1 MGSSGSDL
9 PQDVVQNILSR
20 LPAKSIMR
28 FRCVN
33 KSIWSALFQNPT
45 FIAKHHSFQS
55 QNNPTF
61 VIKRR
66 DNIIQKALISL
77 HPNLDSDSGVELLNL
92 DDMPF
97 FKGDMKEEEEE
108 RLDILGDRSIN
119 GIICLYNYPWRYQ
132 PPCDHLFRI
141 VLWNPAIREFK
152 LLPTNP
158 VHCPSHVRHVF
169 DGCGF
174 GYDHKSNDYKVVRIG
189 IFWDFTPYVDWNG
202 NGYYCPPLVEVYTLS
217 TDSWRQIDAVFDA
230 SIHDCVRNSQ
240 FYLNGAYHWYGSIAG
255 KHSDAIVSFD
265 MTEEVFRIIRL
276 PDLDENNV
284 SALDKNAIW
293 REYSVLNN
301 CIAMIVYDIQETVT
315 EKIFDI
321 WVMRQYGVKES
332 WTKQFVIG
340 PLSGIQNPLQFTLN
354 DELLM
359 VAHDG
364 QLVSYNLNAQEIKS
378 LQVRG
383 LLNATQAIDYKE
395 SLVSVMGGNVI
406 EN

>member
-9 PQDVVQNILSR
+9 PQDVVEDILSR

-33 KSIWSALFQNPT
+33 KSIWSSLFQNPT
-45 FIAKHHSFQS
+45 FIAKHHSFQF

-66 DNIIQKALISL
+66 DDIIQKALISL

-119 GIICLYNYPWRYQ
+119 GIICLYNYPLRYQ
-132 PPCDHLFRI
+132 QPPDHLFRI

-152 LLPTNP
+152 FLPTNP
-158 VHCPSHVRHVF
+158 VHCPSHVRLNF
-169 DGCGF
+169 EGFGF
-174 GYDHKSNDYKVVRIG
+174 GYDHKSNDYKVVRIVS
-189 IFWDFTPYVDWNG
+189 FWDFTPYIDWNG
-202 NGYYCPPLVEVYTLS
+202 PYCPKLVEVYTLS
-217 TDSWRQIDAVFDA
+217 TDSWRQIDAVFESDA
-230 SIHDCVRNSQ
+230 GVHDDARNSQ
-240 FYLNGAYHWYGSIAG
+240 FYLNGAYHWHGYINE
-255 KHSDAIVSFD
+255 KPSDAIVSFN
-265 MTEEVFRIIRL
+265 MTDEVFRIIRM
-276 PDLDENNV
+276 PDLDER
-284 SALDKNAIW
+284 NAIW
-293 REYSVLNN
+293 RGYSVLNN
-301 CIAMIVYDIQETVT
+301 CISMIVSYAQDTVT

-321 WVMRQYGVKES
+321 WVMREYGVKES

-340 PLSGIQNPLQFTLN
+340 PLSGIQFPLGFTMN

-359 VAHDG
+359 VARDG
-364 QLVSYNLNAQEIKS
+364 QLVSYNSNAQEIKS
-378 LQVRG
+378 LQVR
-383 LLNATQAIDYKE
+383 ATQAIVYKE

>member
-9 PQDVVQNILSR
+9 PQDVVEDILSR

-33 KSIWSALFQNPT
+33 KSIWSTLFQNPT

-66 DNIIQKALISL
+66 DDIIQKALISL
-77 HPNLDSDSGVELLNL
+77 HPNLDSGSGVELLNL

-158 VHCPSHVRHVF
+158 VHCPSPNPHVRHQLKGF
-169 DGCGF
+169 GF
-174 GYDHKSNDYKVVRIG
+174 GYDHKSNDYKVVRIV
-189 IFWDFTPYVDWNG
+189 IFWDFTPYIDWNG

-217 TDSWRQIDAVFDA
+217 TDSWRQIDAVFESDA
-230 SIHDCVRNSQ
+230 GVHDTVRNSQ
-240 FYLNGAYHWYGSIAG
+240 FYLNGVYHWHGSINE
-255 KHSDAIVSFD
+255 KPSDAIVSFN
-265 MTEEVFRIIRL
+265 MTDEVFRIIRV
-276 PDLDENNV
+276 PDLDE
-284 SALDKNAIW
+284 KNAIW
-293 REYSVLNN
+293 REYSMLNN
-301 CIAMIVYDIQETVT
+301 CIAMIVSDAQDTVT

-321 WVMRQYGVKES
+321 WVMREYGVKES

-340 PLSGIQNPLQFTLN
+340 PLSGIQFPLGFTMN

-359 VAHDG
+359 VARDG
-364 QLVSYNLNAQEIKS
+364 QLVSYNSNAQEIKS
-378 LQVRG
+378 LQVR
-383 LLNATQAIDYKE
+383 ATQAIVYKE

>member
-9 PQDVVQNILSR
+9 PQDVVEDILSR

-33 KSIWSALFQNPT
+33 KSIWSTLFQNPT

-66 DNIIQKALISL
+66 DDIIQKALISL

-92 DDMPF
+92 DGMPF
-97 FKGDMKEEEEE
+97 FKGDMKEEEQEQ
-108 RLDILGDRSIN
+108 LDILGDRCIN
-119 GIICLYNYPWRYQ
+119 GLICLYNYPLRYQ
-132 PPCDHLFRI
+132 QPCDHHFRI

-158 VHCPSHVRHVF
+158 VHCPSPNPHVRHEF
-169 DGCGF
+169 NGFGF
-174 GYDHKSNDYKVVRIG
+174 GYDHKSNDYKVVRIV
-189 IFWDFTPYVDWNG
+189 IFWDFTPYLDWNG

-217 TDSWRQIDAVFDA
+217 TDSWRQIDAVLDA
-230 SIHDCVRNSQ
+230 SIDDYVRNSQ
-240 FYLNGAYHWYGSIAG
+240 FYLNGAYHWHGYIDE
-255 KHSDAIVSFD
+255 KPSDAIVSFN
-265 MTEEVFRIIRL
+265 MTDEVFRIIRV
-276 PDLDENNV
+276 PDLDE
-284 SALDKNAIW
+284 KNAIC

-301 CIAMIVYDIQETVT
+301 CIAMIVSDAQDTVT

-321 WVMRQYGVKES
+321 WVMREYGVKES

-340 PLSGIQNPLQFTLN
+340 PLSGIQFPLGFTMN

-359 VAHDG
+359 VARDG
-364 QLVSYNLNAQEIKS
+364 QLVSYNSNAQEIKS
-378 LQVRG
+378 LQVR
-383 LLNATQAIDYKE
+383 ATQAIVYKE

>member
-9 PQDVVQNILSR
+9 PQDVVEDILSR

-33 KSIWSALFQNPT
+33 KSIWSTLFQNPT

-66 DNIIQKALISL
+66 DDIIQKALISL

-97 FKGDMKEEEEE
+97 FKGDMKEEEQEQ
-108 RLDILGDRSIN
+108 LDILGDRSIN
-119 GIICLYNYPWRYQ
+119 GIICLYNYPLRYQ
-132 PPCDHLFRI
+132 QPCDHHFRI

-158 VHCPSHVRHVF
+158 VHCPSPNPHVRHEF
-169 DGCGF
+169 NGFGF
-174 GYDHKSNDYKVVRIG
+174 GYDHKSNDYKVVRIV
-189 IFWDFTPYVDWNG
+189 IFWDFTPYLDWNG

-217 TDSWRQIDAVFDA
+217 TDSWRQIDAVLDA
-230 SIHDCVRNSQ
+230 SIDDYVRNSQ
-240 FYLNGAYHWYGSIAG
+240 FYLNGAYHWHGYIDE
-255 KHSDAIVSFD
+255 KPSDAI
-265 MTEEVFRIIRL
+265 M
-276 PDLDENNV
+276 
-284 SALDKNAIW
+284 NAIW
-293 REYSVLNN
+293 GEYSVLNN
-301 CIAMIVYDIQETVT
+301 CIAMIVSDAQDTVT

-321 WVMRQYGVKES
+321 WVMREYGVKES

-340 PLSGIQNPLQFTLN
+340 PLSGIQFPLGFTMN

-359 VAHDG
+359 VARDG
-364 QLVSYNLNAQEIKS
+364 QLVSYNSNAQEIKS
-378 LQVRG
+378 LQVR
-383 LLNATQAIDYKE
+383 ATQAIVYKE

-406 EN
+406 EELISYVYSGS